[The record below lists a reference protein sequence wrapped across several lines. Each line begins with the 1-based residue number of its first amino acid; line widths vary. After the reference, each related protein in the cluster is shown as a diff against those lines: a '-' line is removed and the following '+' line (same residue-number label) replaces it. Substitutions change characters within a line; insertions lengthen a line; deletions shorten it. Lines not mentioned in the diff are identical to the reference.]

1 MGLYHFARWLCRQDG
16 AQRKSAWNRGFCR
29 PERRLTSLGTRV
41 SVVGTVAQ
49 AIAGRN
55 TMVWKTPEIVEIA
68 VGMEI
73 NAYACADIA

>member
-1 MGLYHFARWLCRQDG
+1 MGLYHFARWLRRQDG
-16 AQRKSAWNRGFCR
+16 RAAKTAWNRGFHR

-41 SVVGTVAQ
+41 SVIGTMAR

-55 TMVWKTPEIVEIA
+55 TMVWKTPVIVEIA